1 MPEKLW
7 PRNSYILIYVV
18 YICLFIQTLNM
29 AENLHVQNLNW
40 ECMYMVTD
48 KLGSVLRVYVVIS
61 I

>member
-1 MPEKLW
+1 
-7 PRNSYILIYVV
+7 
-18 YICLFIQTLNM
+18 M

-40 ECMYMVTD
+40 EWMYMVAD